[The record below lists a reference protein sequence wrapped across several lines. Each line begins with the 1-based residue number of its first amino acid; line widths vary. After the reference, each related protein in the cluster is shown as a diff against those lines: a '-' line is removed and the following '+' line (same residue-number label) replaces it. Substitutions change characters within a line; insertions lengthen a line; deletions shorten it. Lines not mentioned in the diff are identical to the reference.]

1 LTDLLGLA
9 LKAVRAESLRW
20 VKESRPRSEGRG
32 NWEFLHKKERVT
44 HEFL

>member
-20 VKESRPRSEGRG
+20 VKESRPRSEGRDK
-32 NWEFLHKKERVT
+32 WEFLHKKEQVI